1 MTYLQWGERLWR
13 MDENIIF
20 LSKLFSQMW
29 TMSSSAEITD
39 DRIIDRALSSPFFP
53 KCVEAYRE
61 YPIIQAEFIYF
72 AMHFYQNAQFPL
84 FYTPCNKLQ
93 EFRTELSLI

>member
-1 MTYLQWGERLWR
+1 MTYLQWGGRFWW

-39 DRIIDRALSSPFFP
+39 DGIIDRALSSPFFP

-61 YPIIQAEFIYF
+61 YPNIQAEFIYF
-72 AMHFYQNAQFPL
+72 VMISYQNAQFP
-84 FYTPCNKLQ
+84 FFIPYTTNCRNL
-93 EFRTELSLI
+93 EHSYF